1 MFIYEGSVKRRRNEI
16 INANEQAVAAV
27 LAKYEDALNR
37 SDTNAVV
44 QLYASDGVF
53 MPQHFPS
60 SVGADAVRK
69 AYDAVFKTIQLT
81 VKFNVAEVVEMSPNW
96 AFARTNSAGKVKVH
110 ATGESSPES
119 NQELFVFQKVG
130 GAWKIARYCFST
142 TNPPRA

>member
-1 MFIYEGSVKRRRNEI
+1 MNP
-16 INANEQAVAAV
+16 NEQAVAAV

-37 SDTNAVV
+37 SDTNAVM

-69 AYDAVFKTIQLT
+69 AYDAVFKAIQLT
-81 VKFNVAEVVEMSPNW
+81 VKFNVAEVVEVSPNW

-119 NQELFVFQKVG
+119 NQELFIFQKLG